1 MANETN
7 QLSLQELHLE
17 NRKKLSVS
25 GVKEVGSFDE
35 NVIVLETAQG
45 MLVVRGEGLHLQSLS
60 TNGGQVV
67 VSGMIH
73 SLTYEELRKSGG
85 FFHRL
90 FG

>member
-1 MANETN
+1 MANEAN

-25 GVKEVGSFDE
+25 GVKEVESFDE
-35 NVIVLETAQG
+35 NAIVLETVQG
-45 MLVVRGEGLHLQSLS
+45 MLVIRGDDLHLQSLCAG
-60 TNGGQVV
+60 GGQVV
-67 VSGMIH
+67 VTGSVN
-73 SLTYEELRKSGG
+73 SLTYEELRKNGG